1 VIEHRLPLDQTE
13 IERILGILNRASWV
27 KAVMYPGV
35 VQPDEISVS
44 TTDGKSWRIARPL
57 HLVRLMF
64 HYQKPR
70 P

>member
-1 VIEHRLPLDQTE
+1 
-13 IERILGILNRASWV
+13 
-27 KAVMYPGV
+27 